1 MIKTLNGKTA
11 LITGASRG
19 IGAAAAKLLARHG
32 AHVILI
38 ARTIGGLEAVDDA
51 IKAEGGKATLMPLDL
66 FKLNELDALG
76 PTLHQHFP
84 KLDIFIGNAA
94 MLGTLA
100 PLGHLKPDEWQ
111 KVMDLNVTA
120 NFRLIRTLDPLLK
133 ASDAGR
139 VVFVTSGITQNP
151 KAYWGEYAVSKVA
164 LETLAKVYAAES
176 AGTNV
181 KVNILDP
188 GRVRTAM
195 RSQAYPGEDPAIR
208 PHPDEIAPYFLQLVA
223 DDCTRNG
230 ETIFVP
236 SGLQSPSGAASA
248 RG

>member
-1 MIKTLNGKTA
+1 MTSQPLAGKTA

-19 IGAAAAKLLARHG
+19 IGAAAAKLLAKQG

-38 ARTIGGLEAVDDA
+38 ARTIGGLEAVDDD
-51 IKAEGGKATLMPLDL
+51 IRKFGGKATLMPLDL
-66 FKLNELDALG
+66 FKLNDLDALG
-76 PTLHQHFP
+76 PTLYQHFP
-84 KLDIFIGNAA
+84 KLDIFIGNAG

-133 ASDAGR
+133 ASPNGR
-139 VVFVTSGITQNP
+139 VVFLTSGITQDI

-164 LETLAKVYAAES
+164 LEALAKVYASECAN
-176 AGTNV
+176 TNV

-195 RSQAYPGEDPAIR
+195 RAQAYPGEDPAKR
-208 PHPDEIAPYFLQLVA
+208 PHPDDIADYFLKLVG
-223 DDCTRNG
+223 DDCAMNG
-230 ETIFVP
+230 ETISVP
-236 SGLQSPSGAASA
+236 SVK
-248 RG
+248 

>member
-1 MIKTLNGKTA
+1 MTKSLEGKTA
-11 LITGASRG
+11 LVTGASRG
-19 IGAAAAKLLARHG
+19 IGAAAAKLLAGEG

-38 ARTIGGLEAVDDA
+38 ARTVGGLEAVDDE
-51 IKAEGGKATLMPLDL
+51 IKSFGGKATLMPLDL
-66 FKLNELDALG
+66 FKLGDLDALG
-76 PTLHQHFP
+76 PTLYQHFP

-133 ASDAGR
+133 AAPNGR
-139 VVFVTSGITQNP
+139 AVFVTSGVTQDL
-151 KAYWGEYAVSKVA
+151 KAYWGGYAVSKAA
-164 LETLAKVYAAES
+164 LEALAKIYAAEC
-176 AGTNV
+176 ANTNV

-195 RSQAYPGEDPAIR
+195 RAQAYPGEDPQQR
-208 PHPDEIAPYFLQLVA
+208 PHPDDIAPYFLKLVG
-223 DDCTRNG
+223 DDCGLNG
-230 ETIFVP
+230 ETLAVP
-236 SGLQSPSGAASA
+236 SVK
-248 RG
+248 

>member
-1 MIKTLNGKTA
+1 MTSKVSGALEGKTA

-19 IGAAAAKLLARHG
+19 IGASAAKLLAKEG

-38 ARTIGGLEAVDDA
+38 ARTVGGLKSVDDE
-51 IKAEGGKATLMPLDL
+51 IRSFGGKATLMPLDL
-66 FKLNELDALG
+66 FKLNDLDALG
-76 PTLHQHFP
+76 PTLYQHFP
-84 KLDIFIGNAA
+84 KLDIFVGNAA

-133 ASDAGR
+133 AAPNGR
-139 VVFVTSGITQNP
+139 AVFVTSGITQDV

-164 LETLAKVYAAES
+164 LEALAKVYASECAN
-176 AGTNV
+176 TNV
-181 KVNILDP
+181 KVNIFDP

-195 RSQAYPGEDPAIR
+195 RAQAYPGEDPAKR
-208 PHPDEIAPYFLQLVA
+208 PHPDDIAPYFLKLVG
-223 DDCTRNG
+223 DDCAMNG
-230 ETIFVP
+230 ETLAVP
-236 SGLQSPSGAASA
+236 SVK
-248 RG
+248 

>member
-1 MIKTLNGKTA
+1 MTKSLEGRTA

-19 IGAAAAKLLARHG
+19 IGASAAKLLAREG

-38 ARTIGGLEAVDDA
+38 ARTVGGLEAVDDE
-51 IKAEGGKATLMPLDL
+51 IKAFGGKTTLMPLDL
-66 FKLNELDALG
+66 FKLNDLDALG
-76 PTLHQHFP
+76 PTLYQHFP

-133 ASDAGR
+133 AAPNGR
-139 VVFVTSGITQNP
+139 AVFVTSGVTQDL
-151 KAYWGEYAVSKVA
+151 KAYWGGYAVSKTA
-164 LETLAKVYAAES
+164 LEALARIYASECAN
-176 AGTNV
+176 TNM

-195 RSQAYPGEDPAIR
+195 RAQAYPGEDPQKR
-208 PHPDEIAPYFLQLVA
+208 PHPDDIAPYFLKLVGE
-223 DDCTRNG
+223 DCDMNG
-230 ETIFVP
+230 ETIAVP
-236 SGLQSPSGAASA
+236 SAK
-248 RG
+248 

>member
-1 MIKTLNGKTA
+1 MTKSLEGKTA

-19 IGAAAAKLLARHG
+19 IGAAAAKLLAREG

-38 ARTIGGLEAVDDA
+38 ARTVGGLEAVDDD
-51 IKAEGGKATLMPLDL
+51 IKASGGKATLMPLDL
-66 FKLNELDALG
+66 FKLNDLDALG

-133 ASDAGR
+133 AAPNGR
-139 VVFVTSGITQNP
+139 AVFVTSGVTQNL
-151 KAYWGEYAVSKVA
+151 KAYWGGYAVSKSA
-164 LETLAKVYAAES
+164 LEALAKVYASECAN
-176 AGTNV
+176 TNV

-195 RSQAYPGEDPAIR
+195 RAQAYPGEDPQTR
-208 PHPDEIAPYFLQLVA
+208 PHPDDIAPYFLKLVGE
-223 DDCTRNG
+223 DCDMNG
-230 ETIFVP
+230 ETLAVP
-236 SGLQSPSGAASA
+236 SV
-248 RG
+248 R

>member
-1 MIKTLNGKTA
+1 MTKSLEGKTA

-19 IGAAAAKLLARHG
+19 IGASAAKLLAREG

-38 ARTIGGLEAVDDA
+38 ARTVGGLEAVDDE
-51 IKAEGGKATLMPLDL
+51 IKEFGGKTTLMPLDL
-66 FKLNELDALG
+66 FKLNDLDALG
-76 PTLHQHFP
+76 PTLYQHFF

-133 ASDAGR
+133 AAPNGR
-139 VVFVTSGITQNP
+139 AVFVTSGVTQDL
-151 KAYWGEYAVSKVA
+151 KAYWGGYAVSKTA
-164 LETLAKVYAAES
+164 LEALAKIYASECAN
-176 AGTNV
+176 TNV

-195 RSQAYPGEDPAIR
+195 RAQAYPGEDPQKR
-208 PHPDEIAPYFLQLVA
+208 PHPDDIAPYFLKLVG
-223 DDCTRNG
+223 DDCDMNG
-230 ETIFVP
+230 ETIAVP
-236 SGLQSPSGAASA
+236 SAK
-248 RG
+248 

>member
-1 MIKTLNGKTA
+1 MTKSLEGKTA

-19 IGAAAAKLLARHG
+19 IGASAAKLLAKEG

-38 ARTIGGLEAVDDA
+38 ARTIGGLEAVDDEIRA
-51 IKAEGGKATLMPLDL
+51 LGGKATLMPLDL
-66 FKLNELDALG
+66 FKLNDLDALG
-76 PTLHQHFP
+76 PTLYQHFP
-84 KLDIFIGNAA
+84 KLDIFVGNAA

-133 ASDAGR
+133 AAPNGR
-139 VVFVTSGITQNP
+139 AVFVTSGITQDV

-164 LETLAKVYAAES
+164 LEALAKVYASECAN
-176 AGTNV
+176 TNV

-195 RSQAYPGEDPAIR
+195 RAQAYPGEDPAKR
-208 PHPDEIAPYFLQLVA
+208 PHPDEIAPYFLKLVS
-223 DDCTRNG
+223 DDCAMNG
-230 ETIFVP
+230 ETLAVP
-236 SGLQSPSGAASA
+236 SVK
-248 RG
+248 

>member
-1 MIKTLNGKTA
+1 MTKSLEGKTA
-11 LITGASRG
+11 VITGASRG
-19 IGAAAAKLLARHG
+19 IGASVAKMLAREG

-38 ARTIGGLEAVDDA
+38 ARTIGGLEAVDDE
-51 IKAEGGKATLMPLDL
+51 IKKFGGKATLMPLDL

-84 KLDIFIGNAA
+84 KIDIFIGNAA

-120 NFRLIRTLDPLLK
+120 NYRLIRTLDPLLK

-139 VVFVTSGITQNP
+139 VVFVSSGITQDI
-151 KAYWGEYAVSKVA
+151 KAYWGEYAVSKAA
-164 LETLAKVYAAES
+164 LEALAKTYAAECET
-176 AGTNV
+176 TNV
-181 KVNILDP
+181 RVNILDP

-195 RSQAYPGEDPAIR
+195 RSQAYPGEDPQKR
-208 PHPDEIAPYFLQLVA
+208 PHPDEMAHYFLKLVA
-223 DDCTRNG
+223 NDCTMNG
-230 ETIFVP
+230 EILAVP
-236 SGLQSPSGAASA
+236 SIK
-248 RG
+248 

>member
-1 MIKTLNGKTA
+1 MTKSLEGKTA

-19 IGAAAAKLLARHG
+19 IGASAAKLLAKEG

-38 ARTIGGLEAVDDA
+38 ARTVGGLEAVDDEIRVA
-51 IKAEGGKATLMPLDL
+51 GGKATLMPLDL
-66 FKLNELDALG
+66 FKLNDLDALG
-76 PTLHQHFP
+76 PTLYQHFP
-84 KLDIFIGNAA
+84 KLDIFVGNAA

-133 ASDAGR
+133 AAPNGR
-139 VVFVTSGITQNP
+139 AVFVTSGITQDV

-164 LETLAKVYAAES
+164 LEALAKVYASECAN
-176 AGTNV
+176 TNV

-195 RSQAYPGEDPAIR
+195 RAQAYPGEDPAKR
-208 PHPDEIAPYFLQLVA
+208 PHPDDIAHYFLKLVG
-223 DDCTRNG
+223 DDCEMNG
-230 ETIFVP
+230 ETLAIP
-236 SGLQSPSGAASA
+236 SVK
-248 RG
+248 

>member
-1 MIKTLNGKTA
+1 MTKRLEGKTA

-19 IGAAAAKLLARHG
+19 IGASAAKLLAKEG

-38 ARTIGGLEAVDDA
+38 ARTIGGLEAVDDE
-51 IKAEGGKATLMPLDL
+51 IRSFGGKATLMPLDL
-66 FKLNELDALG
+66 FKLNDLDALG
-76 PTLHQHFP
+76 PTLYQHFP
-84 KLDIFIGNAA
+84 KLDIFVGNAA

-133 ASDAGR
+133 AAPNGR
-139 VVFVTSGITQNP
+139 AVFVTSGITQDV

-164 LETLAKVYAAES
+164 LEALAKVYASECAN
-176 AGTNV
+176 TNV

-195 RSQAYPGEDPAIR
+195 RAQAYPGEDPAKR
-208 PHPDEIAPYFLQLVA
+208 PHPDDIAPYFLKLVG
-223 DDCTRNG
+223 DDCAMNG
-230 ETIFVP
+230 ETLAVP
-236 SGLQSPSGAASA
+236 SVK
-248 RG
+248 

>member
-1 MIKTLNGKTA
+1 MTSQVSRVLEGKTA

-19 IGAAAAKLLARHG
+19 IGAAAAKLLAQQG

-38 ARTIGGLEAVDDA
+38 ARTIGGLEAVDDD
-51 IKAEGGKATLMPLDL
+51 IKKEGGKATLMPLDL
-66 FKLNELDALG
+66 FKLNDLDALG
-76 PTLHQHFP
+76 PTLYQHFP

-133 ASDAGR
+133 ASDNGR
-139 VVFVTSGITQNP
+139 VVFVTSGITQNL

-164 LETLAKVYAAES
+164 LEALAKVYAAEC
-176 AGTNV
+176 ANTNV

-195 RSQAYPGEDPAIR
+195 RSQAYPGEDPQKR
-208 PHPDEIAPYFLQLVA
+208 PHPDEIAPYFLKLIA
-223 DDCTRNG
+223 NDCAMNG
-230 ETIFVP
+230 ETLAIP
-236 SGLQSPSGAASA
+236 SVK
-248 RG
+248 

>member
-1 MIKTLNGKTA
+1 MTKSLEGKTA

-19 IGAAAAKLLARHG
+19 IGASTAKLLAREG

-38 ARTIGGLEAVDDA
+38 ARTVGGLEAVDDE
-51 IKAEGGKATLMPLDL
+51 IKASGGKATLMPLDL
-66 FKLNELDALG
+66 FKLDDLDALG
-76 PTLHQHFP
+76 PTLYQHFP

-133 ASDAGR
+133 AAPNGR
-139 VVFVTSGITQNP
+139 VVFVTSGVTQDL
-151 KAYWGEYAVSKVA
+151 KAYWGGYAVSKTA
-164 LETLAKVYAAES
+164 LEALARVYASECAN
-176 AGTNV
+176 TNV

-195 RSQAYPGEDPAIR
+195 RAQAYPGEDPQKR
-208 PHPDEIAPYFLQLVA
+208 PHPDDIAPYFLKLVG
-223 DDCTRNG
+223 DDCALNG
-230 ETIFVP
+230 GIIAAP
-236 SGLQSPSGAASA
+236 SIK
-248 RG
+248 